1 MKKLIIVLFALAGVF
16 LFQAPAGAAQATSSM
31 KIGVVDL
38 QKFQQNSKVF
48 QKTGE
53 EIKKKFDEMQK
64 KLNQARDSL
73 AKLDED
79 FRKQSMM
86 LSLDAQEDKRR
97 ELEKKKREYKFLY
110 DESTQ
115 EMKDI
120 EAEATRKTLQEL
132 QKIVTKIGEKE
143 GYSLI
148 LETRTLG
155 LIYYNQA
162 IDITDRVTKAY
173 DNSKQ

>member
-38 QKFQQNSKVF
+38 QKFQQNSKAF
-48 QKTGE
+48 QKTGV

-73 AKLDED
+73 AKLDEE

-120 EAEATRKTLQEL
+120 ETEATRKTMQEL
-132 QKIVTKIGEKE
+132 QKIVAKIGEKE

-173 DNSKQ
+173 DNLKQ